1 MGSIAANLKDEFHIN
16 QDSTIALFAPNHV
29 DYAPIVLA
37 TTLCGAKLTPINP
50 QYKAK
55 ELSTILNLSQSSL
68 LIVHHHLVDI
78 VLEAMKDNNTGENNV
93 KHIIVI
99 PEDDGL
105 PVLDGMISLTSLK
118 KHSNPF
124 YETTSKVFES
134 PSTYPCLLPYSSGTT
149 GLPKGVC
156 LSHSN
161 LVANLLQLETL
172 EGLALPSVRIEFLF
186 FCWKMFV
193 FFLFWMISSKHLF
206 FF

>member
-1 MGSIAANLKDEFHIN
+1 MGSIAANLKDEFHIH

-37 TTLCGAKLTPINP
+37 TTLCGAKITPINP

-68 LIVHHHLVDI
+68 LIVHHHLVD
-78 VLEAMKDNNTGENNV
+78 VALDAMKDAENV

-118 KHSNPF
+118 KHSMPF
-124 YETTSKVFES
+124 YETLPKVFES

-172 EGLALPSVRIEFLF
+172 EGLALPSVRLICFGLCFGMCFGMCLDCIPSICFYFL
-186 FCWKMFV
+186 
-193 FFLFWMISSKHLF
+193 IT
-206 FF
+206 